1 MGYEALVRRAIEAIW
16 NRGELVVADEL
27 FGPDY
32 VNHDGLIPDF
42 VRGPEAIKISVA
54 VYRIAFPDL
63 RITVDEL
70 SADGETVVI
79 HWTAR
84 RVTPGANS
92 TAIADQTVL
101 TGMTRSLVSGGKI
114 VESWTRWE
122 RAQVD
127 SATSGSSEEDPR
139 W

>member
-1 MGYEALVRRAIEAIW
+1 MDNEAVVRRVIEAIW

-32 VNHDGLIPDF
+32 VNHDGLIPDL

-84 RVTPGANS
+84 RDTPGGANS
-92 TAIADQTVL
+92 ATITDQTLL
-101 TGMTRSLVSGGKI
+101 TGMTRSLLSGGRI
-114 VESWTRWE
+114 VESWTRWDGPQMLCDLGGIPTE
-122 RAQVD
+122 
-127 SATSGSSEEDPR
+127 
-139 W
+139 